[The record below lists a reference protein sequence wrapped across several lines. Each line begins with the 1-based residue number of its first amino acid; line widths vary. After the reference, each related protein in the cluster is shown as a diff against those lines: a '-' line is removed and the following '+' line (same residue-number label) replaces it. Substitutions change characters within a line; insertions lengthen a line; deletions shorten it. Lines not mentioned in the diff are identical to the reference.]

1 MGRLLAFCRK
11 SPLFIGFRRSIKGAI
26 FVLNFIRWIKRLFA
40 KIKPLNDKALARIEF
55 VKKQKDLRKRLS
67 K

>member
-1 MGRLLAFCRK
+1 MGRLLAFCGK
-11 SPLFIGFRRSIKGAI
+11 PPLFIGLIRSIKGAS
-26 FVLNFIRWIKRLFA
+26 FMLNFIRWIKRLFA

-67 K
+67 E

>member
-1 MGRLLAFCRK
+1 M
-11 SPLFIGFRRSIKGAI
+11 
-26 FVLNFIRWIKRLFA
+26 LNFIRWIKRLFA

-67 K
+67 E